1 MNAEEQQAH
10 DVNNFFVLIFRFSH
24 IYSVL
29 SGLCYFVVRVVAPEI
44 SMVVLGVFLFFFTAF
59 VLRLGY
65 IVNKMFDGWAEGFYR
80 L

>member
-1 MNAEEQQAH
+1 MNAEEQQVH
-10 DVNNFFVLIFRFSH
+10 DVSFFVLIFRHSH
-24 IYSVL
+24 IYSAL
-29 SGLCYFVVRVVAPEI
+29 SGLCYFIVRVVSPGI

-65 IVNKMFDGWAEGFYR
+65 IVNKMFDGWAEDFYR